1 MNKRG
6 EKVLGLSRKITGKL
20 RPFCS
25 KMEVAGSIR
34 RRVRN
39 PGDIDIVLVAK
50 SEIAKEKIKEVL
62 SKEGKFLQGKDKIMF
77 FRIEGIDV
85 QLFFT
90 TLEEWGAGLLA
101 YSGKKGSNIGLRVV
115 ARRKG
120 MKLTNHGLF
129 RLSDGK
135 RIAGRSEKEIYEA
148 LGRRYKEPWE
158 R

>member
-25 KMEVAGSIR
+25 KIEVAGSIR
-34 RRVRN
+34 RRVKN

-50 SEIAKEKIKEVL
+50 SEKSKDRIKEVL
-62 SKEGKFLQGKDKIMF
+62 SKEGKFLQGGSHIMF
-77 FRIEGIDV
+77 FKIHGVGV

-90 TLEEWGAGLLA
+90 TLDEWGSGLLA

-120 MKLTNHGLF
+120 LKLTSHGLF
-129 RLSDGK
+129 SRKTGK
-135 RIAGRSEKEIYEA
+135 RIAGRSEKEIYRA
-148 LGRRYKEPWE
+148 LGRPYKEPWE